1 MMTWLQLDYI
11 IYFTLTPV
19 LPVLQPRGSIGCQ
32 EAPQGEFSSVHA
44 SPMGGEQPFERYRD
58 LGTRAYPNVN
68 CSRIKPRK
76 GFSEPKRP
84 C

>member
-1 MMTWLQLDYI
+1 MMTWVQLDYI

-19 LPVLQPRGSIGCQ
+19 LLPVLQPQGSIDCQ

-44 SPMGGEQPFERYRD
+44 SPMGAEQPFERYRD

-76 GFSEPKRP
+76 GFS
-84 C
+84 